1 MPYTITLIPGDGIG
15 PEISSAA
22 KRVVESTGV
31 RVDWDVQEA
40 GLNAIDKYKDP
51 LPQAVIESIGRNKVA
66 LKGPLTTPVGTGFRS
81 VNVAL
86 RKEFE
91 LYSNLRPAR
100 SFEGVKARYDNIDLI
115 IVRENTE
122 EFYSGIEHYVDAK
135 RSAAETIGIVT
146 RTGSERIIRFAFE
159 YAREHGR
166 KKVTVVHKANILK
179 YTSGLFL
186 DIARSMSKE
195 YPDIEMNDKIIDNMA
210 MQMVIN
216 PYQFDVIVTTNLF
229 GDILSDLA
237 SGLVGGLG
245 VAPGANL
252 GYNTAIFEAVHGDRL
267 NDTYVIESLTTFVK
281 VIKEN
286 TFGGYAETLKEGS
299 DEESDMMHIN
309 IVNRISSAAEELEI
323 EFSDA
328 EVIETVKN
336 ILAQVKKASSPKSP
350 RAYLDPLSKRLKEMG
365 FKSDFITDS
374 DIDGETIR
382 LDDIENLDDLNLNDD
397 DDLDLDNFRP
407 GY

>member
-15 PEISSAA
+15 QEISSAA
-22 KRVVESTGV
+22 TRVIEATGV
-31 RVDWDVQEA
+31 KINWDVQEA
-40 GLNAIDKYKDP
+40 GLNAIEKYKDP
-51 LPQAVIESIGRNKVA
+51 LPQAVIDSIAKNRVA
-66 LKGPLTTPVGTGFRS
+66 LKGPLTTPIGTGFRS

-91 LYSNLRPAR
+91 LFSNLRPAK
-100 SFEGVKARYDNIDLI
+100 SFDGVKSRYQNIDLV

-159 YAREHGR
+159 YARSHGR

-186 DIARSMSKE
+186 DVARTMAKE
-195 YPDIEMNDKIIDNMA
+195 YPDIEMNERIIDNMA

-216 PYQFDVIVTTNLF
+216 PHQFDVIVTTNLF

-245 VAPGANL
+245 MAPGANL
-252 GYNTAIFEAVHGDRL
+252 GYNTALFEAVHG
-267 NDTYVIESLTTFVK
+267 
-281 VIKEN
+281 
-286 TFGGYAETLKEGS
+286 
-299 DEESDMMHIN
+299 
-309 IVNRISSAAEELEI
+309 SAPDIAGKKI
-323 EFSDA
+323 ANPSA
-328 EVIETVKN
+328 I
-336 ILAQVKKASSPKSP
+336 ILASAMM
-350 RAYLDPLSKRLKEMG
+350 LEHL
-365 FKSDFITDS
+365 
-374 DIDGETIR
+374 GEPDAAR
-382 LDDIENLDDLNLNDD
+382 RIENAVAAVVKDGRKVTKDLNPDHFVTTDEMADAIAEKL
-397 DDLDLDNFRP
+397 
-407 GY
+407 